1 MPRTRKKNALQ
12 LYCKFGK
19 KKKET
24 KKTKQNKTKTFTSI
38 MVYSIAL
45 FSVSALNVGKQ
56 VESRIAA
63 LRRQACIVYFR
74 GL

>member
-1 MPRTRKKNALQ
+1 MLCNYIVNL
-12 LYCKFGK
+12 
-19 KKKET
+19 KKKEKER
-24 KKTKQNKTKTFTSI
+24 KKTKQKKTFTSI

-45 FSVSALNVGKQ
+45 FSASALNVGKQ

>member
-1 MPRTRKKNALQ
+1 
-12 LYCKFGK
+12 
-19 KKKET
+19 
-24 KKTKQNKTKTFTSI
+24 
-38 MVYSIAL
+38 MVYNIAL

>member
-1 MPRTRKKNALQ
+1 MLCNYIVNL
-12 LYCKFGK
+12 
-19 KKKET
+19 KKKE
-24 KKTKQNKTKTFTSI
+24 KQRKTKQNKKKTFTSI

-45 FSVSALNVGKQ
+45 FSASALNVGKQ

>member
-1 MPRTRKKNALQ
+1 MLCNYILN
-12 LYCKFGK
+12 F
-19 KKKET
+19 KKKE
-24 KKTKQNKTKTFTSI
+24 KETKQNKTKKKTFTSI

-45 FSVSALNVGKQ
+45 FSASALNVGKQ

>member
-1 MPRTRKKNALQ
+1 MLCNYIVNL
-12 LYCKFGK
+12 
-19 KKKET
+19 E
-24 KKTKQNKTKTFTSI
+24 KKTKQNKKTFTSI
-38 MVYSIAL
+38 MVYRIAL

-56 VESRIAA
+56 VESCIAA

>member
-1 MPRTRKKNALQ
+1 MLCNYIVNLEKKKRNKKN
-12 LYCKFGK
+12 
-19 KKKET
+19 
-24 KKTKQNKTKTFTSI
+24 KTKQNKTKTFTSI

-45 FSVSALNVGKQ
+45 FSVSPLNVGKQ

>member
-1 MPRTRKKNALQ
+1 MLCNYIVNLE
-12 LYCKFGK
+12 

-24 KKTKQNKTKTFTSI
+24 KKAKQNKTKTFTSI